1 MTPPPDPG
9 TDPLVDPFGD
19 PLGDPLGDPQT
30 LPGPGGTPTP
40 RRSHFVDVT
49 PLRVSP
55 AFARLWFGNSLAGVG
70 TFVTTTAVGLN
81 IYDLTGS
88 TFAVSLVAT
97 FSLLPMIVAGL
108 YGGAIADRFDRR
120 SVALSSSLVAWLAT
134 VSLALIAW
142 GDVRVLWP
150 FYVITTVQAVAA
162 TIASATRQAI
172 TPRLLPKELLPKA
185 AALMGISSGF
195 MVTVGPGIAG
205 VLVAHVG
212 YAWTYS
218 VDVLLF
224 FAGLFG
230 LWTLPRIRP
239 TGDHLP
245 AGGFRS
251 VVDGLSHLRRAPN
264 VRMSFVVDII
274 AMTFGQPMVLFP
286 AVGAV
291 VIGGGSVT
299 AGVLLASFAVGSIV
313 SSLGS
318 GRVTDLRWQGRA
330 IRNAIAVYGLAVLAL
345 GLVLAVVMLGGHS
358 VDSSDFADVNRPA
371 LALAAVA
378 LAVAGG
384 SDNISAIFRQSILQ
398 AAVPDHLRGRTQG
411 VFTVVV
417 TGGPRLGQMFAGSL
431 ATLTATWVPPV
442 VGGVLVVVL
451 VVWSV
456 SRVASFRDY
465 DSLHPQ
471 P

>member
-1 MTPPPDPG
+1 V
-9 TDPLVDPFGD
+9 TDAP
-19 PLGDPLGDPQT
+19 
-30 LPGPGGTPTP
+30 PGPEAPAPIEHP
-40 RRSHFVDVT
+40 RRSHFVDLT

-55 AFARLWFGNSLAGVG
+55 AFARLWFGNTLAGIG
-70 TFVTTTAVGLN
+70 TFVTNTAVGLH
-81 IYDLTGS
+81 IYELTRS
-88 TFAVSLVAT
+88 TFMVSLVAW

-120 SVALSSSLVAWLAT
+120 TVALSASTVAWASTVVLASVT
-134 VSLALIAW
+134 WAGAEAVWI
-142 GDVRVLWP
+142 
-150 FYVITTVQAVAA
+150 FYVITTVNAVAA

-172 TPRLLPKELLPKA
+172 TPRLLPREQLPKA
-185 AALMGISSGF
+185 AALLGISAGV

-205 VLVAHVG
+205 VLVARAG
-212 YAWTYS
+212 YAWTYT
-218 VDVLLF
+218 VDVVLF
-224 FAGLFG
+224 FAGFFG
-230 LWTLPRIRP
+230 LWALPRIRP
-239 TGDHLP
+239 EGEHIG

-251 VVDGLSHLRRAPN
+251 VVDGLTHLRRAPN

-286 AVGAV
+286 AVGAI

-299 AGVLLASFAVGSIV
+299 AGILLASFAVGGIV

-318 GRVTDLRWQGRA
+318 GRVTGLRWQGLA
-330 IRNAIAVYGLAVLAL
+330 IRNAIVSYGLAIL
-345 GLVLAVVMLGGHS
+345 GFGVVLAVTELGGHAVAS
-358 VDSSDFADVNRPA
+358 MDFGAVNRWA
-371 LALAAVA
+371 LALAALC

-398 AAVPDHLRGRTQG
+398 SAVPDHLRGRTQG

-417 TGGPRLGQMFAGSL
+417 TGGPRLGQMFAGTL

-451 VVWSV
+451 VLVAV
-456 SRVASFRDY
+456 ARVPSFRHY
-465 DSLHPQ
+465 DALDPR

>member
-1 MTPPPDPG
+1 MTDAP
-9 TDPLVDPFGD
+9 
-19 PLGDPLGDPQT
+19 
-30 LPGPGGTPTP
+30 PGPGAPAP
-40 RRSHFVDVT
+40 IDHARRSHFVDLT

-55 AFARLWFGNSLAGVG
+55 PFARLWFGNTLAGIG
-70 TFVTTTAVGLN
+70 TFVTNTAVGLH
-81 IYDLTGS
+81 IYDLTRS
-88 TFAVSLVAT
+88 TFMVSLVAW

-120 SVALSSSLVAWLAT
+120 TVALSASTVAWASTVVLASIT
-134 VSLALIAW
+134 WAGAEVVW
-142 GDVRVLWP
+142 M
-150 FYVITTVQAVAA
+150 FYVITTVNAVGA

-172 TPRLLPKELLPKA
+172 TPRLLPKEQLPKA
-185 AALMGISSGF
+185 AALLGISAGV

-205 VLVAHVG
+205 VLVARAG
-212 YAWTYS
+212 YAWTYT
-218 VDVLLF
+218 VDVVLF
-224 FAGLFG
+224 VAGFFG

-239 TGDHLP
+239 EAEHVA

-251 VVDGLSHLRRAPN
+251 VVDGLTHLRRAPN

-286 AVGAV
+286 AVGAI

-299 AGVLLASFAVGSIV
+299 AGILLASFAVGGIV

-318 GRVTDLRWQGRA
+318 GRVTGLRWQGLA
-330 IRNAIAVYGLAVLAL
+330 IRNAIVSYGLAIL
-345 GLVLAVVMLGGHS
+345 GFGVVLAVTEVGGHA
-358 VDSSDFADVNRPA
+358 VASSDFGAVNRSA
-371 LALAAVA
+371 LALAALC

-398 AAVPDHLRGRTQG
+398 SAVPDHLRGRTQG

-417 TGGPRLGQMFAGSL
+417 TGGPRLGQMFAGTL

-451 VVWSV
+451 VLVTV
-456 SRVASFRDY
+456 ARVPSFRHY
-465 DSLHPQ
+465 DALDPR

>member
-1 MTPPPDPG
+1 V
-9 TDPLVDPFGD
+9 TDAP
-19 PLGDPLGDPQT
+19 
-30 LPGPGGTPTP
+30 PGPGAPAP
-40 RRSHFVDVT
+40 IDHARRSHFVDLT

-55 AFARLWFGNSLAGVG
+55 PFARLWFGNTLAGIG
-70 TFVTTTAVGLN
+70 TFVTNTAVGLH
-81 IYDLTGS
+81 IYDLTRS
-88 TFAVSLVAT
+88 TFMVSLVAW

-120 SVALSSSLVAWLAT
+120 TVALSASTVAWASTVVLASIT
-134 VSLALIAW
+134 WAGAEVVW
-142 GDVRVLWP
+142 M
-150 FYVITTVQAVAA
+150 FYVITTVNAVGA

-172 TPRLLPKELLPKA
+172 TPRLLPKEQLPKA
-185 AALMGISSGF
+185 AALLGISAGV

-205 VLVAHVG
+205 VLVARAG
-212 YAWTYS
+212 YAWTYT
-218 VDVLLF
+218 VDVVLF
-224 FAGLFG
+224 VAGFFG

-239 TGDHLP
+239 EAEHVA

-251 VVDGLSHLRRAPN
+251 VVDGLTHLRRAPN

-286 AVGAV
+286 AVGAI

-299 AGVLLASFAVGSIV
+299 AGILLASFAVGGIL

-318 GRVTDLRWQGRA
+318 GRVTGLRWQGLA
-330 IRNAIAVYGLAVLAL
+330 IRNAIVSYGLGIL
-345 GLVLAVVMLGGHS
+345 GFGVVLAVTELGGHAVAS
-358 VDSSDFADVNRPA
+358 MDFGAVNRWA
-371 LALAAVA
+371 LALAALC

-398 AAVPDHLRGRTQG
+398 SAVPDHLRGRTQG

-417 TGGPRLGQMFAGSL
+417 TGGPRLGQMFAGTL

-451 VVWSV
+451 VLVTV
-456 SRVASFRDY
+456 ARVPSFRHY
-465 DSLHPQ
+465 DALDPR

>member
-1 MTPPPDPG
+1 MTDAR
-9 TDPLVDPFGD
+9 
-19 PLGDPLGDPQT
+19 
-30 LPGPGGTPTP
+30 PGPEAPAP
-40 RRSHFVDVT
+40 IDSSRRSHFVDVT

-55 AFARLWFGNSLAGVG
+55 AFARLWFGNTLAGIG
-70 TFVTTTAVGLN
+70 TFVTNTAVGLH
-81 IYDLTGS
+81 IYDLTRS
-88 TFAVSLVAT
+88 TFMVSLVAW
-97 FSLLPMIVAGL
+97 FSLLPMVVAGL

-120 SVALSSSLVAWLAT
+120 TVALSASTVAWASTVVLASIT
-134 VSLALIAW
+134 WAGAEAVWI
-142 GDVRVLWP
+142 
-150 FYVITTVQAVAA
+150 FYVITTVNAVAA

-172 TPRLLPKELLPKA
+172 TPRLLPREQLPKA
-185 AALMGISSGF
+185 AALLGISAGV
-195 MVTVGPGIAG
+195 MVTVGPGMAG
-205 VLVAHVG
+205 VLVARAG
-212 YAWTYS
+212 YAWTYT
-218 VDVLLF
+218 VDVVLF
-224 FAGLFG
+224 FAGFFG

-239 TGDHLP
+239 EGEHVA

-251 VVDGLSHLRRAPN
+251 VVDGLAHLRRAPN

-286 AVGAV
+286 AVGAI

-299 AGVLLASFAVGSIV
+299 AGILLASFAVGGIV

-318 GRVTDLRWQGRA
+318 GRVTGLRWQGLA
-330 IRNAIAVYGLAVLAL
+330 IRNAIVSYGLAIL
-345 GLVLAVVMLGGHS
+345 GFGVVLAVTELGGHAVAS
-358 VDSSDFADVNRPA
+358 MDFGAANRWA
-371 LALAAVA
+371 LALAALC

-398 AAVPDHLRGRTQG
+398 SAVPDHLRGRTQG

-417 TGGPRLGQMFAGSL
+417 TGGPRLGQMFAGTL

-451 VVWSV
+451 VLVTV
-456 SRVASFRDY
+456 ARVPSFRHY
-465 DSLHPQ
+465 DALDPR

>member
-1 MTPPPDPG
+1 MTDASRRPE
-9 TDPLVDPFGD
+9 TRE
-19 PLGDPLGDPQT
+19 
-30 LPGPGGTPTP
+30 
-40 RRSHFVDVT
+40 RRSHLVDVT

-55 AFARLWFGNSLAGVG
+55 AFARLWFGNMLAGIG
-70 TFVTTTAVGLN
+70 TFVTNTAVGLN
-81 IYDLTGS
+81 IYDLTRS
-88 TFAVSLVAT
+88 TFMVSLVAW
-97 FSLLPMIVAGL
+97 FSLAPMIVAGL

-120 SVALSSSLVAWLAT
+120 TVAVSASTVAWASTVVLAT
-134 VSLALIAW
+134 VAW
-142 GDVRVLWP
+142 VGAEQVWV
-150 FYVITTVQAVAA
+150 FYVITTVNAVAA

-172 TPRLLPKELLPKA
+172 VPRLLPVEQLPKA
-185 AALMGISSGF
+185 AALLGISGGL
-195 MVTVGPGIAG
+195 MVTVGPGVAG
-205 VLVAHVG
+205 VLVARAG
-212 YAWTYS
+212 YAWTYT
-218 VDVLLF
+218 VDVVLF
-224 FAGLFG
+224 LAGFFG

-239 TGDHLP
+239 EGGRPTV
-245 AGGFRS
+245 GGFRS
-251 VVDGLSHLRRAPN
+251 VADGLAHLRRAPN

-299 AGVLLASFAVGSIV
+299 AGLLLASFAVGGIL

-318 GRVTDLRWQGRA
+318 GRVTGLRWQGRA
-330 IRNAIAVYGLAVLAL
+330 IRNAIVSYGIAIL
-345 GLVLAVVMLGGHS
+345 GFGVVLAVTELGGGAVAS
-358 VDSSDFADVNRPA
+358 MDFGDVNRWA
-371 LALAAVA
+371 LALAALA

-417 TGGPRLGQMFAGSL
+417 TGGPRLGQMFAGTL
-431 ATLTATWVPPV
+431 ATLTATWVPSV

-451 VVWSV
+451 VVV
-456 SRVASFRDY
+456 TVARVASFRDY
-465 DSLHPQ
+465 DALDPR

>member
-1 MTPPPDPG
+1 MTDASHGPDALAPVEPPP
-9 TDPLVDPFGD
+9 VES
-19 PLGDPLGDPQT
+19 Q
-30 LPGPGGTPTP
+30 
-40 RRSHFVDVT
+40 RRSHFVDLT

-55 AFARLWFGNSLAGVG
+55 AFARLWFGNTLAGIG
-70 TFVTTTAVGLN
+70 TFVTNTAVGLH
-81 IYDLTGS
+81 IYDLTHS
-88 TFAVSLVAT
+88 TFMVSLVAW

-120 SVALSSSLVAWLAT
+120 TVALSASTVAWASTVALAT
-134 VSLALIAW
+134 IAW
-142 GDVRVLWP
+142 LGADHVWV
-150 FYVITTVQAVAA
+150 FYLITTVNAVAA

-185 AALMGISSGF
+185 AALLGISGGL
-195 MVTVGPGIAG
+195 MVTVGPGVAG
-205 VLVAHVG
+205 VLVARAG
-212 YAWTYS
+212 YAWTYTI
-218 VDVLLF
+218 DVILF
-224 FAGLFG
+224 VAGFFG

-239 TGDHLP
+239 EGDRP
-245 AGGFRS
+245 TAGGFRS
-251 VVDGLSHLRRAPN
+251 VADGLAHLRRAPN

-286 AVGAV
+286 AVGAI

-299 AGVLLASFAVGSIV
+299 AGLLLASFAVGGIL

-318 GRVTDLRWQGRA
+318 GRLTGLRWQGRA
-330 IRNAIAVYGLAVLAL
+330 IRNAIVSYGLAILGF
-345 GLVLAVVMLGGHS
+345 GLVLAVTELGGGAVAS
-358 VDSSDFADVNRPA
+358 MDFGDVNRWA
-371 LALAAVA
+371 LALAGLC

-431 ATLTATWVPPV
+431 ATLTATWVPSV
-442 VGGVLVVVL
+442 VGGFLVVVL
-451 VVWSV
+451 VVV
-456 SRVASFRDY
+456 TVARVTSFRDY
-465 DSLHPQ
+465 DAADPR

>member
-1 MTPPPDPG
+1 MTDAP
-9 TDPLVDPFGD
+9 
-19 PLGDPLGDPQT
+19 
-30 LPGPGGTPTP
+30 PGPGAPAP
-40 RRSHFVDVT
+40 IDHARRSHFVDLT

-55 AFARLWFGNSLAGVG
+55 PFARLWFGNTLAGIG
-70 TFVTTTAVGLN
+70 TFVTNTAVGLH
-81 IYDLTGS
+81 IYDLTRS
-88 TFAVSLVAT
+88 TFMVSLVAW

-120 SVALSSSLVAWLAT
+120 TVALSASTVAWASTVVLASIT
-134 VSLALIAW
+134 WAGAEVVW
-142 GDVRVLWP
+142 M
-150 FYVITTVQAVAA
+150 FYVITTVNAVGA

-172 TPRLLPKELLPKA
+172 TPRLLPKEQLPKA
-185 AALMGISSGF
+185 AALLGISAGV

-205 VLVAHVG
+205 VLVARAG
-212 YAWTYS
+212 YAWTYT
-218 VDVLLF
+218 VDVVLF
-224 FAGLFG
+224 VAGFFG

-239 TGDHLP
+239 EGEHVA

-251 VVDGLSHLRRAPN
+251 VVDGLTHLRRAPN

-286 AVGAV
+286 AVGAI

-299 AGVLLASFAVGSIV
+299 AGILLASFAVGGIV

-318 GRVTDLRWQGRA
+318 GRVTGLRWQGLA
-330 IRNAIAVYGLAVLAL
+330 IRNAIVSYGLAIL
-345 GLVLAVVMLGGHS
+345 GFGVVLAVIEIGGHA
-358 VDSSDFADVNRPA
+358 VASSDFGAVNRSA
-371 LALAAVA
+371 LALAALC

-384 SDNISAIFRQSILQ
+384 SDNVSAIFRQSILQ
-398 AAVPDHLRGRTQG
+398 SAVPDHLRGRTQG

-417 TGGPRLGQMFAGSL
+417 TGGPRLGQMFAGTL

-451 VVWSV
+451 VLVTV
-456 SRVASFRDY
+456 ARVPSFRHY
-465 DSLHPQ
+465 DALDPR

>member
-1 MTPPPDPG
+1 V
-9 TDPLVDPFGD
+9 TDAP
-19 PLGDPLGDPQT
+19 
-30 LPGPGGTPTP
+30 PGPGAPAP
-40 RRSHFVDVT
+40 IDHARRSHFVDLT

-55 AFARLWFGNSLAGVG
+55 PFARLWFGNTLAGIG
-70 TFVTTTAVGLN
+70 TFVTNTAVGLH
-81 IYDLTGS
+81 IYDLTRS
-88 TFAVSLVAT
+88 TFMVSLVAW

-120 SVALSSSLVAWLAT
+120 TVALSASTVAWASTVVLASIT
-134 VSLALIAW
+134 WAGAEVVW
-142 GDVRVLWP
+142 M
-150 FYVITTVQAVAA
+150 FYVITTVNAVGA

-172 TPRLLPKELLPKA
+172 TPRLLPKEQLPKA
-185 AALMGISSGF
+185 AALLGISAGV

-205 VLVAHVG
+205 VLVARAG
-212 YAWTYS
+212 YAWTYT
-218 VDVLLF
+218 VDVVLF
-224 FAGLFG
+224 VAGFFG

-239 TGDHLP
+239 EAEHVA

-251 VVDGLSHLRRAPN
+251 VVDGLAHLRRAPN

-286 AVGAV
+286 AVGAI

-299 AGVLLASFAVGSIV
+299 AGILLASFAVGGIV

-318 GRVTDLRWQGRA
+318 GRVTGLRWQGLA
-330 IRNAIAVYGLAVLAL
+330 IRNAIVSYGLAIL
-345 GLVLAVVMLGGHS
+345 GFGVVLAVTEVGGHA
-358 VDSSDFADVNRPA
+358 VASSDFGAVNRSA
-371 LALAAVA
+371 LALAALC

-398 AAVPDHLRGRTQG
+398 SAVPDHLRGRTQG

-417 TGGPRLGQMFAGSL
+417 TGGPRLGQMFAGTL

-451 VVWSV
+451 VLVTV
-456 SRVASFRDY
+456 ARVPSFRHY
-465 DSLHPQ
+465 DALDPR